1 MEKLKKTYKGIP
13 LWLLATILVAIIGIA
28 AAAIIIGTVRMPWQ
42 VSPPPPPPP
51 PTASMTPS
59 EVTLPIGTVYY
70 GETKTVEPEDTG
82 ADLTVQYGAVD
93 ITVSLDGDYGGFD
106 SISIIVQLVQN
117 GEVKYEA
124 TIKPTIVVSSQL
136 NFGPN
141 GWGGWSDKTASAK
154 GEVVACFVRKISGEG
169 DWAKLVKWAPGSSVD
184 SVSYPNT
191 PMGYTYDSSI
201 PETGYI
207 MQNDNDHD
215 SLQLVLVY
223 PSTSAT
229 ICGVASGTYDVYIGF
244 TVTAGNVASSGE
256 ATLSVS
262 Y

>member
-1 MEKLKKTYKGIP
+1 MKMDKKVKCS
-13 LWLLATILVAIIGIA
+13 IA
-28 AAAIIIGTVRMPWQ
+28 AVTIAFLVFVAYAAYIIGTVRMPWQ

-201 PETGYI
+201 PETGYL
-207 MQNDNDHD
+207 MQNDDD
-215 SLQLVLVY
+215 AGEWVQLVLVY
-223 PSTSAT
+223 PPTSVT
-229 ICGVASGTYDVYIGF
+229 ISGVAPGTYDVYIGF
-244 TVTAGNVASSGE
+244 TVTAGNVPCSGE
-256 ATLSVS
+256 VTLSIS